1 MVYLVSGI
9 TIVTFFFLASLN
21 GIKRYVKSPI
31 IKTVAKGHRVFGVLA
46 TVSAFFHMGYAL
58 SENELRPTG
67 ALALIGLIL
76 TGSFGAAFSQS
87 KNKKLYVLHRIMG
100 PLTMVLI
107 IIHIIFNQNV

>member
-1 MVYLVSGI
+1 MIYLISGI
-9 TIVTFFFLASLN
+9 TIVVFFLLASINAL
-21 GIKRYVKSPI
+21 KRYVKSPI
-31 IKTVAKGHRVFGVLA
+31 IKMIAKGHRVFGMLA

-58 SENELRPTG
+58 SQNELRPTG

-87 KNKKLYVLHRIMG
+87 KNKKLYILHRIIG

-107 IIHIIFNQNV
+107 VIHIIFNQNV